1 MVHLLDIMEEENYII
16 NINYLINT
24 DNNNNNNNINYSSV
38 ERVI

>member
-1 MVHLLDIMEEENYII
+1 MEEENYII